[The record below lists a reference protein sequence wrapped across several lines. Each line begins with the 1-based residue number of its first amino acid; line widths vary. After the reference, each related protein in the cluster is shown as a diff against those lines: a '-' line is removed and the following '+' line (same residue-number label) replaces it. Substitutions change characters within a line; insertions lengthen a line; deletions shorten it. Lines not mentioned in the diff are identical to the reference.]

1 MRCGSAYLEKSI
13 LLLGLQLVGTE
24 ETETTCS
31 LFDIK
36 TLVVTLEE
44 LEHVVNDDSF
54 KVDLF
59 FVVEIL
65 CL

>member
-59 FVVEIL
+59 LVIEIL
-65 CL
+65 CF

>member
-13 LLLGLQLVGTE
+13 LLLRLQLVGTE

-59 FVVEIL
+59 LVVEIL

>member
-13 LLLGLQLVGTE
+13 LFLGLQLVGTE

-59 FVVEIL
+59 LVVEIL

>member
-59 FVVEIL
+59 LVVEIL

>member
-24 ETETTCS
+24 EAETTCS

-59 FVVEIL
+59 LVVEIL

>member
-1 MRCGSAYLEKSI
+1 MRCGSAYLEKSV

>member
-1 MRCGSAYLEKSI
+1 MRRGSAYLEKSI

-59 FVVEIL
+59 LVIEIL
-65 CL
+65 CF

>member
-31 LFDIK
+31 LFEIK

-59 FVVEIL
+59 LVVEIL